1 MSARCQ
7 VAQAL
12 IEADKRPEQIATGFD
27 LFKAERLDVNEPEA
41 RADGLEPAA
50 QGLWVRASIT
60 FSRAEAILVEVPESR
75 VKIAFPYRD
84 TCQQRF
90 AGIAV

>member
-50 QGLWVRASIT
+50 QG
-60 FSRAEAILVEVPESR
+60 
-75 VKIAFPYRD
+75 RD
-84 TCQQRF
+84 TPHFRRLPFSVTIKVVQELRRRLG
-90 AGIAV
+90 ARRPR